1 MENDPTLGL
10 SHIAANLDTKVKVI
24 SHKSS
29 NQDEQETYLTF
40 LRITNG
46 LDSIQVYS
54 ELCITSLFLPSMP
67 LQMPSRRTCACRAG
81 TTSRAIRSCHPIR
94 TPQCR
99 DVIGR
104 TRYVT
109 EIGMRQPWFCHRAFW
124 FSHTPRYPFSIILAV
139 RETFARDLSCTVF
152 RHGLMTYS
160 SGDFLIKILKK
171 VISIIKLWVSE

>member
-10 SHIAANLDTKVKVI
+10 SHIAARLDTKVKII

-46 LDSIQVYS
+46 LDSIQVYP

-67 LQMPSRRTCACRAG
+67 LQMSSRRTCACRAG
-81 TTSRAIRSCHPIR
+81 TTSRAIQSCRPIR

-104 TRYVT
+104 TRHVT
-109 EIGMRQPWFCHRAFW
+109 EIGMRQPWFSR
-124 FSHTPRYPFSIILAV
+124 
-139 RETFARDLSCTVF
+139 TFFQRPTNGNF
-152 RHGLMTYS
+152 RMQKHAIAC
-160 SGDFLIKILKK
+160 F
-171 VISIIKLWVSE
+171 

>member
-10 SHIAANLDTKVKVI
+10 SHIAARLNARIKII
-24 SHKSS
+24 SHESS

-67 LQMPSRRTCACRAG
+67 LQMSSRRTCACRAG
-81 TTSRAIRSCHPIR
+81 TTSRAIQSCRPIR

-104 TRYVT
+104 TRHVT
-109 EIGMRQPWFCHRAFW
+109 EIGMRQPCLILNVSQADKSPERFFSRHRQGV
-124 FSHTPRYPFSIILAV
+124 IN
-139 RETFARDLSCTVF
+139 
-152 RHGLMTYS
+152 
-160 SGDFLIKILKK
+160 KNKK
-171 VISIIKLWVSE
+171 FGRIN